1 MAKLIVNAD
10 DFGYSTL
17 FNKRILELM
26 TRGYVTSTTVMVN
39 WIDEHQKDQVN
50 TLISLAKK
58 VSIGLHLEFLDNN
71 YQAQIQPQ
79 WDKFVKL
86 FKRKPSHID
95 IHKTHKEAYLIV
107 SDFCKKRDIPCRNH
121 GVLSPGTKSTREKYY
136 NGTKSDVET
145 IKNWL
150 RTLKKDEFY
159 EILFHPGY
167 YDPNS
172 TSSLNKEREIDA
184 EKIQKII
191 SIIDK
196 YNVTLVNFNDLAAA
210 YKNI

>member
-71 YQAQIQPQ
+71 YEAQIQPQ
-79 WDKFVKL
+79 WDKFVKI
-86 FKRKPSHID
+86 FKCKPSHMD
-95 IHKTHKEAYLIV
+95 IHKTHKDAYLIV
-107 SDFCKKRDIPCRNH
+107 SDFCKKKNIPCRNH
-121 GVLSPGTKSTREKYY
+121 GVLSTGTKSTIIKYF
-136 NGTKSDVET
+136 NGTKSDIAT
-145 IKNWL
+145 IQNWL
-150 RTLKKDEFY
+150 RTLKDNEFY

-167 YDPNS
+167 YDHNS
-172 TSSLNKEREIDA
+172 KSSLNKEREIDA
-184 EKIQKII
+184 EKIEKII
-191 SIIDK
+191 SIVDK
-196 YNVTLVNFNDLAAA
+196 YTITLVNFNDLAAA
-210 YKNI
+210 YKNT